1 MRLFVGLPVPAELA
15 RALARLAA
23 SIELP
28 KGRRTSPEDMHLTLA
43 FLGEVDES
51 LLGPIERELA
61 ALRFAPLQVKVTGLG
76 PFPRPGV
83 LFAQLD
89 PAPALVRLQ
98 VRVAEGM
105 RRCGFAPDDRP
116 YHPHLTLA
124 RFHGRLK
131 PVENQLDQRFSP
143 WAGFRVE
150 IVNLY
155 RSKPSPSGV
164 RYEILAQ
171 KRAE

>member
-28 KGRRTSPEDMHLTLA
+28 KERRTPPEDMHLTLA
-43 FLGEVDES
+43 FLGETDES
-51 LLGPIERELA
+51 LLGPIKRELA
-61 ALRFAPLQVKVTGLG
+61 ALRFAPLQLKVTGLG
-76 PFPRPGV
+76 TFPRPGV
-83 LFAQLD
+83 LFAELD
-89 PAPALVRLQ
+89 PAPALLKLQ

-131 PVENQLDQRFSP
+131 REDQRAQRFSP
-143 WAGFRVE
+143 CAGFRVE

-155 RSKPSPSGV
+155 CSKPSLSGA
-164 RYEILAQ
+164 RYEILSQ
-171 KRAE
+171 KWAE